1 MTDTVERLH
10 NIRDHLRSGRFGE
23 REVWEADLDAAAAEI
38 ERLTVERDA
47 YHESNE
53 RLAKMVSGKNAEID
67 RLTAALQALAD
78 DDTVPPW
85 IRTLARRA
93 LEPKP

>member
-1 MTDTVERLH
+1 MSDVVTRLH

-38 ERLTVERDA
+38 ERLRDRETKLSERVIATKD
-47 YHESNE
+47 YE
-53 RLAKMVSGKNAEID
+53 RLC
-67 RLTAALQALAD
+67 TALQALAD
-78 DDTVPPW
+78 DASVPPW

>member
-1 MTDTVERLH
+1 MSDVVTRLH

-38 ERLTVERDA
+38 ERL
-47 YHESNE
+47 
-53 RLAKMVSGKNAEID
+53 K
-67 RLTAALQALAD
+67 AALQALAD
-78 DDTVPPW
+78 DASVPPW